1 MTATIKFKVTNLSGV
16 SGKYSPATMRALF
29 LVSWAELNDLAM
41 RSLDRQVECISQA
54 AKYKIDGRWEESELW
69 IEAWKL
75 ERIGFFHIALALGS
89 EIPDGALVG

>member
-1 MTATIKFKVTNLSGV
+1 MSTVKFKVTNSACV
-16 SGKYSPATMRALF
+16 SGKYSAATMRALF
-29 LVSWAELNDLAM
+29 LVSWSELNDLAM
-41 RSLDRQVECISQA
+41 LSLDRQVECISQA

-75 ERIGFFHIALALGS
+75 ERVAFFHIALALGS